1 MGYTF
6 DFSGGFFLGP
16 EYSVELISGESGEDS
31 NKAIYWN
38 KRTVWNN
45 DSDTAGL
52 FNERG
57 LLVAEKNCP

>member
-1 MGYTF
+1 M
-6 DFSGGFFLGP
+6 GP

-38 KRTVWNN
+38 KHTVWNN

>member
-1 MGYTF
+1 M
-6 DFSGGFFLGP
+6 GP